1 MITTRIMPIDMGKR
15 KVTCITIDLRGGLIK
30 YGAPTKSILRQIGYS
45 IRVTSNIKIE
55 TRIMEME
62 IKLRKNLISFAKT
75 LKLLTPD
82 SDNNYTSN
90 VTLVMNSPAGV
101 SAK

>member
-1 MITTRIMPIDMGKR
+1 MGHQKFHSKADRIFQKSNFQYKNGNKIDGNGNK
-15 KVTCITIDLRGGLIK
+15 IK
-30 YGAPTKSILRQIGYS
+30 ENQ
-45 IRVTSNIKIE
+45 
-55 TRIMEME
+55 
-62 IKLRKNLISFAKT
+62 ISFAKT